1 MVSCWCS
8 VLRKCAGMERTSH
21 LSKNIA
27 CLIGRMRL
35 GKGKWLKP
43 EVGEKVGVEVSEV
56 QKVGFYTYRTTD
68 LAPVLFPIE
77 VLPVI

>member
-1 MVSCWCS
+1 
-8 VLRKCAGMERTSH
+8 
-21 LSKNIA
+21 
-27 CLIGRMRL
+27 MRFSE
-35 GKGKWLKP
+35 GKWFKP

-56 QKVGFYTYRTTD
+56 QEVGFYAYQTTD

>member
-1 MVSCWCS
+1 
-8 VLRKCAGMERTSH
+8 
-21 LSKNIA
+21 
-27 CLIGRMRL
+27 MRL
-35 GKGKWLKP
+35 GEGKWLKP

>member
-1 MVSCWCS
+1 
-8 VLRKCAGMERTSH
+8 
-21 LSKNIA
+21 
-27 CLIGRMRL
+27 MRL
-35 GKGKWLKP
+35 GKGKWFKP

-56 QKVGFYTYRTTD
+56 QEVGFYAYQTTD